1 MKILGL
7 KEVIDETT
15 AVLTQLI
22 TYTSTQLLLLHRH
35 TIVLAFSIFP
45 NCCPFQHLFY
55 FYQDLNTEDPSL
67 QDLRHRNIHRFQS
80 TSQIPSIIQ
89 TYFPTYISN
98 ETRLED
104 NSYSHPSEYP
114 PPRCSKLS
122 TYALPK
128 ILHHPS

>member
-1 MKILGL
+1 M
-7 KEVIDETT
+7 DETT
-15 AVLTQLI
+15 AVLCVDSTDNLHLHSTPPTAPSHCYLRFFILPQLE
-22 TYTSTQLLLLHRH
+22 LLS
-35 TIVLAFSIFP
+35 A
-45 NCCPFQHLFY
+45 FQHLFS
-55 FYQDLNTEDPSL
+55 FYQDLSTEDPTL
-67 QDLRHRNIHRFQS
+67 PDLRHRNIHRFQS

-89 TYFPTYISN
+89 TYFPTYIPN
-98 ETRLED
+98 KTRLED